1 MPVSDTCRIGLES
14 LLQLMLPNKVI
25 EYALG
30 SR

>member
-1 MPVSDTCRIGLES
+1 MPVSYTRRIGLES
-14 LLQLMLPNKVI
+14 LLQVMLQNKVI